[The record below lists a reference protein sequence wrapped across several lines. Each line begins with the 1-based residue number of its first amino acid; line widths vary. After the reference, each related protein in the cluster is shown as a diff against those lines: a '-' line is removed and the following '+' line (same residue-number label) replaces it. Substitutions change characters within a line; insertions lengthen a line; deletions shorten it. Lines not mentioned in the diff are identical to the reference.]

1 MNKKQVLFG
10 ICGSFCNHKK
20 ILDQLAKLTDR
31 YDLTFVI
38 SENTAKLDT
47 RFFQHAQ
54 FRKALSAFTTH
65 DIIDTIP
72 ESEKV
77 GPKNQYDVMVIAP
90 ASATTIS
97 KLVNGIYDTS
107 VTLAAKAIL
116 RNDKPILIGLST
128 NDFIGISGANL
139 LQLIARKNMYT
150 LPMYQDDIQQKP
162 RSMSARFDV
171 LEEAIEHVLQHQQM
185 QPVFVGKE

>member
-20 ILDQLAKLTDR
+20 ILDQLAKLIDR

-90 ASATTIS
+90 ASATTVS

-171 LEEAIEHVLQHQQM
+171 LEEAIERVLQHQQM